1 MNLPALL
8 DKFTALA
15 GRIETAFASADATNA
30 RLSALT
36 SERDN
41 LASKLTALTTERDS
55 LLAKVSS
62 ADALAA
68 ETAAKLAEAETAK
81 VNAEA
86 AAATAKAEADK
97 LKANPSMQAAAILA
111 GAGHSAI
118 PSGNGS
124 SAPLAETP
132 PANLSGTAL
141 AKWYHA
147 RGVGVTGPAR
157 R

>member
-30 RLSALT
+30 RISALT
-36 SERDN
+36 SERDGF
-41 LASKLTALTTERDS
+41 ASKVAALTTERDA
-55 LLAKVSS
+55 LLAKVSG

-81 VNAEA
+81 ANAEA

-97 LKANPSMQAAAILA
+97 LKASPSMQAAAILA
-111 GAGHSAI
+111 DAGHSPLSAGGNAS
-118 PSGNGS
+118 SGSRATIDRSLKGLDLVK
-124 SAPLAETP
+124 AAR
-132 PANLSGTAL
+132 AAQTAT
-141 AKWYHA
+141 
-147 RGVGVTGPAR
+147 R
-157 R
+157 

>member
-55 LLAKVSS
+55 LIAKVSG

-68 ETAAKLAEAETAK
+68 ETAAKLADAETAK
-81 VNAEA
+81 ANAEA
-86 AAATAKAEADK
+86 AAANAKAEADK

-111 GAGHSAI
+111 GAGHSPLSAG
-118 PSGNGS
+118 GNA
-124 SAPLAETP
+124 SAGNRATIDPNLKGLAR
-132 PANLSGTAL
+132 AKAARAAQTAT
-141 AKWYHA
+141 
-147 RGVGVTGPAR
+147 R
-157 R
+157 